1 MKGLYAVYDELKV
14 FIYQRYYSY
23 GVGCDEI
30 GNWLDLSQGLCCEV
44 LKMPFIPGTLT
55 HAEFIRINEETIDKC
70 NCVIIP
76 IQDELDVDDDFYY
89 IIELSKSKDKPII
102 FVTDYYSRAIHAD
115 VGRTV
120 KWRKNEIVRTLI
132 DLQKDIVKK

>member
-1 MKGLYAVYDELKV
+1 MKVFHDMENELKV
-14 FIYQRYYSY
+14 YIYQRYDGLS
-23 GVGCDEI
+23 VGYDEI
-30 GNWLDLSQGLCCEV
+30 GIWIESSQGLCCEV

-55 HAEFIRINEETIDKC
+55 HAEFIRINEEAIDKC

-89 IIELSKSKDKPII
+89 VIELSKSKDKPII

-132 DLQKDIVKK
+132 DLQKNIVKK